1 MQGLEDCRIRER
13 CWRNCNPGE
22 HVFVTRVG
30 RELSFCPILAVD
42 GLEADR
48 EAPWLVRWDGPQEFK
63 GLISLQGGQVLV
75 VRAFRIKKSPLASKA
90 SPEIKG
96 LARLGHFVTDAVLT
110 DKSGMVSGFFQEQG
124 IGASPCGLR
133 EFSPEIVNFVT
144 SFILTGEDTCPAHHA
159 DGGSNKGIPEDV
171 ALRGE
176 GIEMGGL
183 IDLVSSKAKG
193 VMTKVIDEQEKDVRL
208 GSGFGG
214 RREAEEEREDDRDS
228 SHVRLLRGAGRRGD
242 TKNTH
247 PALITDWESYRASG
261 INPGDGP
268 G

>member
-30 RELSFCPILAVD
+30 RELSFCSILAVD

-48 EAPWLVRWDGPQEFK
+48 EAPWLVRWDGPQELK

-124 IGASPCGLR
+124 IGTSPCGLR

-144 SFILTGEDTCPAHHA
+144 SFILTGEDTRPAHHA
-159 DGGSNKGIPEDV
+159 DRGGYEGVLENMAFFCKTIEV
-171 ALRGE
+171 RGTADLVPREAE
-176 GIEMGGL
+176 GI
-183 IDLVSSKAKG
+183 VSE
-193 VMTKVIDEQEKDVRL
+193 VIDEQE
-208 GSGFGG
+208 
-214 RREAEEEREDDRDS
+214 ED
-228 SHVRLLRGAGRRGD
+228 
-242 TKNTH
+242 
-247 PALITDWESYRASG
+247 I
-261 INPGDGP
+261 GP
-268 G
+268 GSA